1 MDPLLFCLAVEF
13 IFVLLQHP
21 IRLPVGGDEA
31 HVVHLR
37 PSSLGAAE
45 DRSGSAEG
53 VS

>member
-1 MDPLLFCLAVEF
+1 MESLLFCFAVEF

-21 IRLPVGGDEA
+21 IRLLVCGDEA

-37 PSSLGAAE
+37 PSSLRAAE
-45 DRSGSAEG
+45 DGSGSAEG